1 MVAHS
6 SPVLRMYT
14 NVISHF
20 AYPKVGGGGT
30 FRKLHTAILSPL
42 P

>member
-20 AYPKVGGGGT
+20 AYPKVGGGGD
-30 FRKLHTAILSPL
+30 L
-42 P
+42 